1 MLLVI
6 ALAACAAP
14 RVELRAR
21 VDADVSRARSVRVLP
36 AEVVPLEEGD
46 GALGS
51 AAREALSGELRR
63 LAEAGLSERGYR
75 VAEDGGSDLQLAV
88 SAKVDRV
95 TRRTWSS
102 DPDASAL
109 RDVELEEV
117 VVVLRAFD
125 GASPAEA
132 LRVEARRRLP
142 DRALPFAPSLDELY
156 RRTLGDAIDAFP
168 AATGGV

>member
-1 MLLVI
+1 Q
-6 ALAACAAP
+6 
-14 RVELRAR
+14 
-21 VDADVSRARSVRVLP
+21 
-36 AEVVPLEEGD
+36 GD
-46 GALGS
+46 GALDTW
-51 AAREALSGELRR
+51 
-63 LAEAGLSERGYR
+63 LSERGYH